1 MNNFIE
7 QDPYSLTG
15 NIFEQLHRQ
24 TMLITAGTPNQF
36 NTMTASWGGFGIMW
50 NKPVA
55 FIMVR
60 PQRYTRE
67 FIDNNDNF
75 TLSFF
80 GNTQRDALHIC
91 GKFSGRDED
100 KVKKAGLTPLAL
112 NSGTV
117 AFEQAELI
125 FDCRKVYTQELN
137 KEGFIDNTLLANYP
151 NNDFHIQYVGIIEK
165 VFSR

>member
-1 MNNFIE
+1 MNNFTE
-7 QDPYSLTG
+7 QDPYSLSG
-15 NIFEQLHRQ
+15 NIFEQLHHQ
-24 TMLITAGTPNQF
+24 TMLITAGTTHHF

-67 FIDNNDNF
+67 FIDANNHF

-80 GNTQRDALHIC
+80 EKEYREALHLC
-91 GKFSGRDED
+91 GKISGRDEN
-100 KVKKAGLTPLAL
+100 KIEQAGLVPLTL
-112 NSGTV
+112 NSGAV

-125 FDCRKVYTQELN
+125 FDCRKVYAQSLM
-137 KEGFIDNTLLANYP
+137 KEGFIESSLLSNYP
-151 NNDFHIQYVGIIEK
+151 ADDFHIQYIGIIEK
-165 VFSR
+165 VFVK